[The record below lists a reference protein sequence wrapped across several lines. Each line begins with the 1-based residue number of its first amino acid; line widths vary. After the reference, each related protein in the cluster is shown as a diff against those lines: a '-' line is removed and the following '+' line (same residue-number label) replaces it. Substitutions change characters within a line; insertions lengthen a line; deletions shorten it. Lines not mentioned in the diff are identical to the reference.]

1 MRVQHWWWQI
11 EQLQN
16 TKLKLETV
24 NDSMT
29 AQLEEHKKKEEQ
41 LEEELEEVQ
50 RTAEQ
55 DKDALQSQLADVEVS
70 TWYIYLCCL
79 PLPLLLPP
87 VSTS

>member
-1 MRVQHWWWQI
+1 MPTFTLGILPVHFQDEFMCGWVGQV

-16 TKLKLETV
+16 TKLQLETV

-55 DKDALQSQLADVEVS
+55 ENDTLQSQQADMEVKM
-70 TWYIYLCCL
+70 TH
-79 PLPLLLPP
+79 
-87 VSTS
+87 

>member
-1 MRVQHWWWQI
+1 MLAWVGQI

-16 TKLKLETV
+16 MKLRLETV

-41 LEEELEEVQ
+41 LEEELEEFQ

-55 DKDALQSQLADVEVS
+55 DKDAFQSQIADMEVGFMC
-70 TWYIYLCCL
+70 THM
-79 PLPLLLPP
+79 
-87 VSTS
+87 